1 MKLSL
6 TTVCANKECDNI
18 LQTRYKSAFQE
29 VATDATRQDMDKA
42 LKALQSSEQ
51 TLNLLLTSPPK
62 SWEVRTTCYSYVSTA
77 GFRYLTFSSHLVL
90 LQTVARELR
99 NIFENIIVL
108 MRTTEKEANAR
119 ILFVRLSSPQCY
131 LSSTLFVCVCVMS
144 SELIMVTQA
153 IGRISEKL
161 QRILGAG
168 NDGNFIPT
176 PMSIPIPTQTHTH
189 TPSLPFSF
197 SHSHSSLTAVLTSA
211 ASGTKVQFIKFVQV
225 LISNLDN
232 RIELTEEEMWK
243 DLLNDVRACHSLF
256 LPWVALGAV
265 LVLVPVLIPI
275 PVLDQRTG

>member
-131 LSSTLFVCVCVMS
+131 LSSTLFVCVMS

-168 NDGNFIPT
+168 NDGNFTPT
-176 PMSIPIPTQTHTH
+176 PMSIPIPTQTHTLPLSLSLSP
-189 TPSLPFSF
+189 TPTPLSLLFSPAQPAAQKC
-197 SHSHSSLTAVLTSA
+197 SSSSSCRSSSATS
-211 ASGTKVQFIKFVQV
+211 TT
-225 LISNLDN
+225 
-232 RIELTEEEMWK
+232 ELNSPKKRCGRT
-243 DLLNDVRACHSLF
+243 SSTTY
-256 LPWVALGAV
+256 V
-265 LVLVPVLIPI
+265 LVTLFSCH
-275 PVLDQRTG
+275 GWH